1 MNRLFFPIHAAVGV
15 NMRDLAKDS
24 SQRSA
29 GRHKL
34 YSISQMHVH
43 ISMPE
48 IMVCS
53 GQNEQSYI
61 TDEFRHIKF
70 IENFQISKQL
80 DVGGVQPVNLA

>member
-1 MNRLFFPIHAAVGV
+1 
-15 NMRDLAKDS
+15 
-24 SQRSA
+24 
-29 GRHKL
+29 
-34 YSISQMHVH
+34 
-43 ISMPE
+43 MPE